1 MTPATILLL
10 FVYLCFSFTYLQ
22 RPNRKAI
29 HVVPEDQ
36 RAQRPSGGDDG
47 SLQVSAVTV
56 ASVGAVC
63 TQIPTLG
70 AAAIRKKATKNIG
83 ILLFVLLLVLL
94 HI

>member
-1 MTPATILLL
+1 MTQGTILLL
-10 FVYLCFSFTYLQ
+10 FIRLFISFTDLQ
-22 RPNRKAI
+22 RSNREAA

-47 SLQVSAVTV
+47 SLQVGAVTV

-70 AAAIRKKATKNIG
+70 AAAIRQNIKNIG
-83 ILLFVLLLVLL
+83 IISLLLLR
-94 HI
+94 I